1 MQGQQAP
8 QQQRQA
14 AAQQGRADQF
24 AAGVA
29 GFVAAHLLAE
39 GDRLH
44 DQRQIAAGVD
54 QRQEQRGQHHQG
66 GAQGDPA
73 GVQRVFLRRCGR
85 CRGIGRF
92 GEQRVGQ
99 DGRQR
104 GEQQGL
110 GQRFDHRQ
118 GQVEAGG
125 AGAGDHGQADHHE
138 GAEQRVAAAQGEAE
152 AVEQAQGDQQQAAE
166 RRVLQQWDEQQAET
180 GGEHHQQRQAER
192 RLKWQRLAAHRQQV
206 GGEQRGQEW
215 QRHGQPVARCQ
226 RQGDAAGQA
235 QGALWTGVAG
245 GHLSRRTTASSS
257 PAGTDAPA
265 G

>member
-1 MQGQQAP
+1 M
-8 QQQRQA
+8 
-14 AAQQGRADQF
+14 
-24 AAGVA
+24 
-29 GFVAAHLLAE
+29 AAHLLAE

-44 DQRQIAAGVD
+44 DQRQIAAGID
-54 QRQEQRGQHHQG
+54 QCEEKRGQYHQG
-66 GAQGDPA
+66 GAQGDPV
-73 GVQRVFLRRCGR
+73 GVQRAFLRRGGWR
-85 CRGIGRF
+85 RDVGRF
-92 GEQRVGQ
+92 GEQRMGQ

-110 GQRFDHRQ
+110 GQCFDHRQ

-166 RRVLQQWDEQQAET
+166 RRVLQQRDEQQAEA

-192 RLKWQRLAAHRQQV
+192 RLERQRLAAHRQQV
-206 GGEQRGQEW
+206 GAEQRSQEW
-215 QRHGQPVARCQ
+215 QRHAQPVAGRQ

-235 QGALWTGVAG
+235 QGALWAGVAG
-245 GHLSRRTTASSS
+245 DHLSRRTTASSS
-257 PAGTDAPA
+257 PAGTNAPA